1 MGEKDA
7 AKSGGAE
14 KKADTVKKDDGA
26 ITVVLKLDMH
36 CEGCATKIK
45 RAVRNYKGV
54 TEVKAD
60 IAGNKLTVTG
70 KVDPAKIRTR
80 VEEKTHKK
88 VELLS
93 PQPIIA
99 AAGDGDK
106 KSEEK
111 SGKKSGN
118 KKAEDKKPKP
128 PVSTVVFKIPLHCEG
143 CMHKIKRCI
152 SRIKDVNSVTID
164 EKKDWVT
171 VKGAIDANELVPYLK
186 EKLRRNVEVVLAKKE
201 EGGGGD
207 GEKNLKE
214 KEGGGDKKEKEGADG
229 EKEKQGGGDK
239 KEKEKEGG
247 GNEKEKEGGGDKKEK
262 EGGGGEKKEKA
273 NGGDKKEKEGGSSEK
288 KDSGEL
294 KVVITSSGGDGKKSE
309 ESKVEVAKMEYFGY
323 APYASDVMIPFHN
336 QSYFDQGYGMPAYN
350 QGYVNSEY
358 NYGHPNQSYVV
369 EYSRSLPPPPPPS
382 YSNAPQMFSDENPNA
397 CSVM

>member
-1 MGEKDA
+1 KDA

-14 KKADTVKKDDGA
+14 KKADAVKKDDGA

-54 TEVKAD
+54 KEVKAD

-106 KSEEK
+106 KSDKK
-111 SGKKSGN
+111 SGKKSGD
-118 KKAEDKKPKP
+118 KKTEDKKPK
-128 PVSTVVFKIPLHCEG
+128 VTSRTVVFKIPLHCEG
-143 CMHKIKRCI
+143 CIHKIKRCI
-152 SRIKDVNSVTID
+152 SKIKDVDSVTID
-164 EKKDWVT
+164 GKKDWVM
-171 VKGAIDANELVPYLK
+171 VKGAIDANELAPYLK
-186 EKLRRNVEVVLAKKE
+186 EKLRRNVEVVLVKKE

-214 KEGGGDKKEKEGADG
+214 KEGGGDKKEKEGAGG
-229 EKEKQGGGDK
+229 EK
-239 KEKEKEGG
+239 KE
-247 GNEKEKEGGGDKKEK
+247 NEGGGDKKEK
-262 EGGGGEKKEKA
+262 EGGGGEKKEKEG
-273 NGGDKKEKEGGSSEK
+273 GGDKKEKEGGSSEK
-288 KDSGEL
+288 KDGGEL
-294 KVVITSSGGDGKKSE
+294 KVVVASNGGDGKKSE
-309 ESKVEVAKMEYFGY
+309 EPKVEVAKMEYFGY
-323 APYASDVMIPFHN
+323 APYASDLMVPFHN
-336 QSYFDQGYGMPAYN
+336 QSYFDQGYGMPAFN
-350 QGYVNSEY
+350 QGYVNPEY

-369 EYSRSLPPPPPPS
+369 EYSRSLPPPPLPS

-397 CSVM
+397 CFVM

>member
-14 KKADTVKKDDGA
+14 KKADAVKKDDGA

-54 TEVKAD
+54 KEVKAD

-106 KSEEK
+106 KSKEK
-111 SGKKSGN
+111 SGEKSGD

-143 CMHKIKRCI
+143 CIHKIKRCI
-152 SRIKDVNSVTID
+152 SKIKDVDSVTID
-164 EKKDWVT
+164 GKKDWVT
-171 VKGAIDANELVPYLK
+171 VKGAIDANELAPYLK

-201 EGGGGD
+201 EGNGGD

-214 KEGGGDKKEKEGADG
+214 KEGGGDKKEKEG
-229 EKEKQGGGDK
+229 GG
-239 KEKEKEGG
+239 
-247 GNEKEKEGGGDKKEK
+247 
-262 EGGGGEKKEKA
+262 
-273 NGGDKKEKEGGSSEK
+273 
-288 KDSGEL
+288 
-294 KVVITSSGGDGKKSE
+294 VIVASSGGDEKKSE
-309 ESKVEVAKMEYFGY
+309 EPKVEVAKMEYFGY
-323 APYASDVMIPFHN
+323 APYASDLMVPFHN
-336 QSYFDQGYGMPAYN
+336 QSYFGQGYGMPAYN
-350 QGYVNSEY
+350 QGYVNPEY
-358 NYGHPNQSYVV
+358 NYDHPNQSYVV
-369 EYSRSLPPPPPPS
+369 EYSRSLPPPPLPS

>member
-1 MGEKDA
+1 KDA
-7 AKSGGAE
+7 AKSGGGE
-14 KKADTVKKDDGA
+14 KKVDVVKKDEGA
-26 ITVVLKLDMH
+26 IAVVLKLDMH
-36 CEGCATKIK
+36 CESCATKIK
-45 RAVRNYKGV
+45 RSVRSFKGV
-54 TEVKAD
+54 KEVKAD

-70 KVDPAKIRTR
+70 KVDPANVRKK

-93 PQPIIA
+93 PQPIVA

-111 SGKKSGN
+111 SGKKSGD
-118 KKAEDKKPKP
+118 KKADDKKPKL

-143 CMHKIKRCI
+143 CIQKIKRCI
-152 SRIKDVNSVTID
+152 SKIKGVDSVAID
-164 EKKDWVT
+164 GKKDLVT
-171 VKGAIDANELVPYLK
+171 VKGAIDANGLTPYLK

-214 KEGGGDKKEKEGADG
+214 KESGGDKKAKEGDGG
-229 EKEKQGGGDK
+229 EKKG
-239 KEKEKEGG
+239 
-247 GNEKEKEGGGDKKEK
+247 KEGGGDKKTK
-262 EGGGGEKKEKA
+262 EGGG
-273 NGGDKKEKEGGSSEK
+273 
-288 KDSGEL
+288 
-294 KVVITSSGGDGKKSE
+294 GGDGKKSE
-309 ESKVEVAKMEYFGY
+309 EPKIEVAKMQYFGY
-323 APYASDVMIPFHN
+323 EPYSSHLNLMVPFHN

-350 QGYVNSEY
+350 QGYVNPEY
-358 NYGHPNQSYVV
+358 NYGHPNQGYAV
-369 EYSRSLPPPPPPS
+369 EYSHSLPSVLPPPS